1 LTASAA
7 TRHDPSVADRSSGL
21 QRNEGDG
28 GRRPGGTVP
37 ATPRPYTPGMA
48 EEAVVAPVIVIGAG
62 PAGLA
67 VGACLKRA
75 GIRSIL
81 LERATGVGSSW
92 RSHYDRLHLH
102 TDRRNSALPF
112 IPFPPGTPRY
122 ASRDQVV
129 AYLEG
134 YAARV
139 GLDIHFGQTVT
150 DARVDGGVWQVTT
163 QDLRYESTSLVV
175 AAGNARAPFLPDWP
189 GLDSFEGRVIH
200 SSAYRSGREF
210 RDQRALVVGFGNS
223 GGEIAIDLV
232 EQGARVALSVRSAV
246 NVIPKEVAG
255 IPILSIAIAQQRL
268 SPKLADAVNAPV
280 LRATVGDIT
289 KYGLQKLPYG
299 PAVQIS
305 QDRQIPLI
313 DIGTMALIKSGA
325 ISVRPGVESF
335 GPHTVRFVDGTEA
348 EVDVVVLA
356 TGYRPRVDEF
366 LDAPSA
372 VGAEGRPMSS
382 GLESGVPGLY
392 FCGYHVAATGM
403 LREMGIEAR
412 RIAASIAERVPA

>member
-1 LTASAA
+1 MHL
-7 TRHDPSVADRSSGL
+7 RS
-21 QRNEGDG
+21 
-28 GRRPGGTVP
+28 P
-37 ATPRPYTPGMA
+37 AYTPVMTDKA
-48 EEAVVAPVIVIGAG
+48 TAPVVIVGAG

-81 LERATGVGSSW
+81 LERAAEVGSSW
-92 RSHYDRLHLH
+92 RGHYERLHLH

-129 AYLEG
+129 AYLEA

-139 GLDIHFGQTVT
+139 GLDIRFGQSVVGVQ
-150 DARVDGGVWQVTT
+150 RVGDHWEVQT
-163 QDLRYESTSLVV
+163 QSERFESSRLVV
-175 AAGNARAPFLPDWP
+175 ATGNARVPFTPIWP
-189 GLDSFEGRVIH
+189 GLDSFAGRVLH
-200 SSAYRSGREF
+200 SSEYVNGREF
-210 RDQRALVVGFGNS
+210 RGQKVLVVGFGNS
-223 GGEIAIDLV
+223 GGEIAIDLT
-232 EQGARVALSVRSAV
+232 ENGASVSLSVRSAV
-246 NVIPKEVAG
+246 NVIPKEVVG

-268 SPKLADAVNAPV
+268 PPKVADALNAPV

-289 KYGLQKLPYG
+289 AYGLQKLPYG

-305 QDRQIPLI
+305 QDKHIPLI

-325 ISVRPGVESF
+325 VRVRPGIESF
-335 GPHTVRFVDGTEA
+335 TASGVRFVDGTEA
-348 EVDVVVLA
+348 EVDAVVMA
-356 TGYRPRVDEF
+356 TGYRAKVDEF
-366 LDAPSA
+366 LKAPGVADADGGPLT
-372 VGAEGRPMSS
+372 S
-382 GLESGVPGLY
+382 GQEAQERGLY

-412 RIAASIAERVPA
+412 RIAESISAQVPA